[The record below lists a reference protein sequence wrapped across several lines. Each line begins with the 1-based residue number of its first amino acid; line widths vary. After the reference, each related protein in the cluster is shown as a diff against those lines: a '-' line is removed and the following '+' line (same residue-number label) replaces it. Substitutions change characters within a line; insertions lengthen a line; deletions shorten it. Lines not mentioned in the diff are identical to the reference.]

1 MWQSPQGDIGHY
13 REAVLAG
20 GRPAA
25 LSPSGLAYAI
35 LDEVVD
41 SDFRVLDHVQD
52 RIEEVDEAVWARPDD
67 ADLTEASRCAAIWH
81 ASDGSSPTCE
91 RCSPAALEGH
101 MSVVSDR
108 LNAVVLWVSAWAAI
122 IAAPTVIAS
131 FYGMNLRDMP
141 ELRWELGYPFALAL
155 MPTCAVG
162 LHLVFKR
169 RRWL

>member
-1 MWQSPQGDIGHY
+1 
-13 REAVLAG
+13 
-20 GRPAA
+20 
-25 LSPSGLAYAI
+25 
-35 LDEVVD
+35 
-41 SDFRVLDHVQD
+41 
-52 RIEEVDEAVWARPDD
+52 
-67 ADLTEASRCAAIWH
+67 
-81 ASDGSSPTCE
+81 
-91 RCSPAALEGH
+91 

-122 IAAPTVIAS
+122 IAVPTVIAI
-131 FYGMNLRDMP
+131 FYGMNFRDMP